1 MADTGLRLARVSVA
15 SMKASGRPLPEHHE
29 DTVCVGRLQP
39 DLVLVSQSLRRIAIV
54 EVSRPMDDSSEQLAA
69 AHDRKMR
76 TYTPLIEALKVYLE
90 EGWQVEIFPWVV
102 GIRGLLNSAAI
113 KSCLEFLAVPRQRW
127 ERIIEDVAKESV
139 KAFYSQHRVRCKALK
154 LGPRSS
160 VVHTRRNVAEA
171 RRTSNEVFDADDQGR
186 TCNRKRKRRTD
197 EDIDETRRRWKQ
209 MEKTTRKRG

>member
-1 MADTGLRLARVSVA
+1 
-15 SMKASGRPLPEHHE
+15 
-29 DTVCVGRLQP
+29 
-39 DLVLVSQSLRRIAIV
+39 
-54 EVSRPMDDSSEQLAA
+54 MDDSSEQLAA

-76 TYTPLIEALKVYLE
+76 TYTPLLEALKVYLE

-171 RRTSNEVFDADDQGR
+171 HSTSNEVFDADDPGR